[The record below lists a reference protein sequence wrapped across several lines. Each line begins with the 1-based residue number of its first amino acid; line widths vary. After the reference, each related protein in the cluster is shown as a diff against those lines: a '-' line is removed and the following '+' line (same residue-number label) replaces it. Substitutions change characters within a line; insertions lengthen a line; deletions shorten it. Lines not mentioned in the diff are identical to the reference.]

1 MKNKNSNLMCYII
14 AFVIVFGAMAVFGG
28 FNVPNAAGDNIKSTY
43 SCDVKYVSLNTSIN
57 TIDKDGNPSYKKKN
71 FSGING
77 DATPE
82 ALATVADAIKL
93 VLANQTRYTLVNE
106 ISMLED
112 NA

>member
-1 MKNKNSNLMCYII
+1 
-14 AFVIVFGAMAVFGG
+14 MAVS
-28 FNVPNAAGDNIKSTY
+28 KELMTTT
-43 SCDVKYVSLNTSIN
+43 LSIEVESGV
-57 TIDKDGNPSYKKKN
+57 DKDGNPSYKKKN

-82 ALATVADAIKL
+82 ALATVAEL

>member
-1 MKNKNSNLMCYII
+1 MI
-14 AFVIVFGAMAVFGG
+14 
-28 FNVPNAAGDNIKSTY
+28 
-43 SCDVKYVSLNTSIN
+43 
-57 TIDKDGNPSYKKKN
+57 KDGNPSYKKKN

-93 VLANQTRYTLVNE
+93 VLANPTRDTLVSE
-106 ISMLED
+106 ISVLVD

>member
-1 MKNKNSNLMCYII
+1 MIFEMIKNLFNKNE
-14 AFVIVFGAMAVFGG
+14 
-28 FNVPNAAGDNIKSTY
+28 
-43 SCDVKYVSLNTSIN
+43 NTEKIEYLGV
-57 TIDKDGNPSYKKKN
+57 DKDGNPSNKKKN

-106 ISMLED
+106 ISMLEN

>member
-1 MKNKNSNLMCYII
+1 M
-14 AFVIVFGAMAVFGG
+14 VIHHQE
-28 FNVPNAAGDNIKSTY
+28 KE
-43 SCDVKYVSLNTSIN
+43 
-57 TIDKDGNPSYKKKN
+57 

-106 ISMLED
+106 ISILED
-112 NA
+112 NS

>member
-1 MKNKNSNLMCYII
+1 MDNTATPRQRWALYCITKKDYRNEVLSKEE
-14 AFVIVFGAMAVFGG
+14 
-28 FNVPNAAGDNIKSTY
+28 AAKLIKELGD
-43 SCDVKYVSLNTSIN
+43 
-57 TIDKDGNPSYKKKN
+57 PQYKKKN
-71 FSGING
+71 FSGIKG

>member
-1 MKNKNSNLMCYII
+1 
-14 AFVIVFGAMAVFGG
+14 MA
-28 FNVPNAAGDNIKSTY
+28 ISKELRTTT
-43 SCDVKYVSLNTSIN
+43 LSIEVQQSG
-57 TIDKDGNPSYKKKN
+57 IDKDGNPSYKKKN
-71 FSGING
+71 FSGIKG

-82 ALATVADAIKL
+82 SLVTVADAIKL

>member
-1 MKNKNSNLMCYII
+1 
-14 AFVIVFGAMAVFGG
+14 MATSKELKTTTL
-28 FNVPNAAGDNIKSTY
+28 NIEVQS
-43 SCDVKYVSLNTSIN
+43 SV
-57 TIDKDGNPSYKKKN
+57 DKDGNPSYKKKN
-71 FSGING
+71 FSGIKAN
-77 DATPE
+77 ATPE

>member
-1 MKNKNSNLMCYII
+1 MAISKELM
-14 AFVIVFGAMAVFGG
+14 
-28 FNVPNAAGDNIKSTY
+28 TTT
-43 SCDVKYVSLNTSIN
+43 LSIEVESGV
-57 TIDKDGNPSYKKKN
+57 DKDGNPSYKKKN
-71 FSGING
+71 FSGIKG